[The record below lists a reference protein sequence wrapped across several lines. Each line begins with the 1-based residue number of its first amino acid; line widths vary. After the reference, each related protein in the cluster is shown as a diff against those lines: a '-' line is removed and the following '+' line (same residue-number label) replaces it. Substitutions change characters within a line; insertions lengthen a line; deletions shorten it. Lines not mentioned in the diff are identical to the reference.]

1 MMTTTEEALAAL
13 NAKKSAERQLAVAS
27 VCPPWRHAMFGFM
40 MGSLVTTPA
49 FPLPVRFVVLAL
61 FFVAL
66 VLIVRSDRK
75 RMGVFINGYRRGR
88 TRVVAF
94 AMLAIIL
101 CLYALSVHR
110 ALALGDRITPVLL
123 GVLAAVIGTIGSVIW
138 QRVFVRELGA

>member
-1 MMTTTEEALAAL
+1 MTTTEEALAAL

-27 VCPPWRHAMFGFM
+27 VCPPWRHAVFGFM

-49 FPLPVRFVVLAL
+49 FPLPVRFVMLAL

-75 RMGVFINGYRRGR
+75 RMGVFINGYRRGH

-110 ALALGDRITPVLL
+110 ALALGDRITPFLL